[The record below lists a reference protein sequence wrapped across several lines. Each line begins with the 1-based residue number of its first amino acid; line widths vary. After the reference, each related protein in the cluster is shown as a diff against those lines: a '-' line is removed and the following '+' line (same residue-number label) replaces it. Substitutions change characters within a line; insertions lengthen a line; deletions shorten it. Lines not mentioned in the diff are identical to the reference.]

1 MRKIPRGLAFAGAL
15 LLLVVSLSGCTVA
28 SSAWLWPQSHF
39 DYPNSN
45 VVPIGRVQ
53 AEVSGGMSLYPSAMD
68 ADLMEQVIQ
77 DALKQ
82 KGGDILLDYTLTT
95 IIKMYPIVFLNLYET
110 TYRVDGTAAKME
122 IGKKM
127 LR

>member
-1 MRKIPRGLAFAGAL
+1 MRKVPRNLAFAGVL

-45 VVPIGRVQ
+45 IVPIGRVQ
-53 AEVSGGMSLYPSAMD
+53 AEVSGGMSLYPSPMD
-68 ADLMEQVIQ
+68 ADIMEQVIN

-82 KGGDILLDYTLTT
+82 KGGDILVDYTLTT
-95 IIKMYPIVFLNLYET
+95 IVKLYPFVIISLYET

-122 IGKKM
+122 IGKKT